1 MKDAADYLA
10 HIRALIIENPK
21 VLHWSIVREEAQ
33 GNLGLLRYRLTLRDG
48 SGLEMFERFVVR
60 EGQAQVVKY
69 SFHWQDAEG
78 QLRQR

>member
-48 SGLEMFERFVVR
+48 SRLEMFER
-60 EGQAQVVKY
+60 Y
-69 SFHWQDAEG
+69 
-78 QLRQR
+78 